1 MLHSTSSPPLSS
13 ILQRNH
19 SPLKQ
24 SSSMNG
30 PSNSQD
36 SYFIFDELSTALPE
50 RNNNQADPS
59 KIIGNNN
66 AFSMQCSNKSSSI
79 GSSIGGSTNT
89 STTTNL
95 SSTFQRSPFNH
106 QQHQQQ
112 HQQQQQQR
120 FGFGEF
126 WIWKK
131 KLKMNIKQ
139 HTKKCHEKFTIN
151 KCHIISTAE

>member
-30 PSNSQD
+30 PNNSAD

-59 KIIGNNN
+59 KIIGNN
-66 AFSMQCSNKSSSI
+66 AFSMQSNKSSSI

-95 SSTFQRSPFNH
+95 SSTFQRSPFSH
-106 QQHQQQ
+106 QQQHQQ
-112 HQQQQQQR
+112 QQQQQQR

-131 KLKMNIKQ
+131 QTEKNEHQ
-139 HTKKCHEKFTIN
+139 TTHKKICHEKI
-151 KCHIISTAE
+151 HH

>member
-1 MLHSTSSPPLSS
+1 MLHSNSSPPLSS

-24 SSSMNG
+24 NSSMNG

-50 RNNNQADPS
+50 RNNNSDPS
-59 KIIGNNN
+59 KIIGNN
-66 AFSMQCSNKSSSI
+66 AFSMQSNKSSSI

-89 STTTNL
+89 STATNL

-106 QQHQQQ
+106 HQQHQQQQQQQHQQQQ

-126 WIWKK
+126 
-131 KLKMNIKQ
+131 
-139 HTKKCHEKFTIN
+139 
-151 KCHIISTAE
+151 